1 MAIAPWPAARWTRS
15 FPAWSRP
22 LTACWRA
29 RWSSKQAFLKS
40 REKAGRQSGL
50 CFSLKSAASYPHGHD
65 DVAVLVFAV
74 TGFIRT
80 QLPGRLGVLELEAHI
95 ARANHLQKFQE
106 ILRVESDHHGIA
118 GVGGFQRI
126 F

>member
-29 RWSSKQAFLKS
+29 RWSSKPSVLKIKRPDISPASFFSS
-40 REKAGRQSGL
+40 R
-50 CFSLKSAASYPHGHD
+50 SAASYPHGHD